1 MSYARKA
8 EEFNLFGIKQ
18 DTFKT
23 LGFLKVNEGLISD
36 KRKSYMN
43 RRLVEDFRLNYT
55 EIIANQT
62 RGQVLSYYL
71 ENVMTQALK
80 RIKERQGI
88 EWDHYTLATEEGRI
102 RSMLRLGDYVRIDE
116 IDQALMVARVLK
128 GPIPQKSE
136 KGYIDLGW
144 LEFKEENL
152 GELYER
158 IKPVTEYE
166 LNLILCTL
174 EEALP
179 PSQYEVICHYI
190 SMAWKAPYTYTSA
203 ECESLAAAI
212 SNIQEVEFIRDK
224 IYSIMGGT
232 LF

>member
-71 ENVMTQALK
+71 EKVMTQALK

-88 EWDHYTLATEEGRI
+88 EWDHYTLATEEERI
-102 RSMLRLGDYVRIDE
+102 RSMLRIGDYIRIDE
-116 IDQALMVARVLK
+116 VDQALMVARVFK

-136 KGYIDLGW
+136 DGRTDFGW
-144 LEFKEENL
+144 LEFKEDNL
-152 GELYER
+152 GSLYEK
-158 IKPVTEYE
+158 IKPVTGYE
-166 LNLILCTL
+166 LSLILDSLKET
-174 EEALP
+174 LP
-179 PSQYEVICHYI
+179 PSQYEIIRHYL
-190 SMAWKAPYTYTSA
+190 SMAWKAPYAYTAA
-203 ECESLAAAI
+203 ECESLIAAI
-212 SNIQEVEFIRDK
+212 TNIQEIRLMRNK
-224 IYSIMGGT
+224 IYAIMSGT
-232 LF
+232 LY